1 MNKKRM
7 IINLSAQIISFL
19 VSMGINFVLQPY
31 IVANVGSAAVAY
43 QKMANDFVAYAQIIV
58 SALNTMASRFITISI
73 HQKDYENANKY
84 FTSVLFSNIFISLIL
99 LLPSTIFI
107 IYIDNILNIA
117 PAILSDVQVLFMFI
131 FINFFITIISSIFS
145 VSTYATDRLDLIA
158 VKTIESEVIR
168 GIILVTA
175 YVFFKPYLWYVGFAS
190 VICSIYLAFSYRKFT
205 KKLLP
210 MVTINKKYFDIKK
223 VWELVSLGM
232 WNSITR
238 LGQALLEQLDVL
250 ICNIFITD
258 EAAGVLTIAKTL
270 PSTVTN
276 LMGSVVGIFNP
287 QITIAYAK
295 GNKKELLDIIK
306 GCNRI
311 MIFLLS
317 IPLAF
322 LTAYGREF
330 YELWQ
335 PTMDAKLLYE
345 LTILTVGTL
354 YVSMSIQVLYH
365 VFIITK
371 KVKAN
376 SMVMLS
382 SGVLTTIFVFIL
394 LKYTKL
400 GIFAIAGVSTLIG
413 LLRNLLFT
421 PMYAAKSLGV
431 KYNSFYG
438 DIGLGLLSI
447 SVIIILGKITT
458 HIFVI
463 NSWGMLL
470 LVGIPTGFV
479 ALLINFIIILRRSER
494 EMIISKLK
502 EKLHIL

>member
-7 IINLSAQIISFL
+7 IINLSAQLISFV

-43 QKMANDFVAYAQIIV
+43 QKMATDFVAYAQIFV

-73 HQKDYENANKY
+73 HQEDYEDANKY
-84 FTSVLFSNIFISLIL
+84 FTSVLFSNIFISIILLVPSVLLIL
-99 LLPSTIFI
+99 
-107 IYIDNILNIA
+107 YIDGILNIA
-117 PAILSDVQVLFMFI
+117 PALLTDVQVLFLFI
-131 FINFFITIISSIFS
+131 FLNFFITIISSIFS
-145 VSTYATDRLDLIA
+145 VSTYAKDRLDLVAI
-158 VKTIESEVIR
+158 KTIESEVIR
-168 GIILVTA
+168 GVILVVA

-210 MVTINKKYFDIKK
+210 EVTIHRKYFDIKK

-258 EAAGVLTIAKTL
+258 EAAGILTIAKTL

-295 GNKKELLDIIK
+295 GNKEELIDIIK
-306 GCNRI
+306 SCNRI
-311 MIFLLS
+311 MIFMLS

-322 LTAYGREF
+322 LTAYGEEF
-330 YELWQ
+330 YRLWQ
-335 PTMDAKLLYE
+335 PTVNAKLLYQ

-376 SMVMLS
+376 SMVMLL
-382 SGVLTTIFVFIL
+382 SGAVTTVIVFLL
-394 LKYTKL
+394 LKFTDL
-400 GIFAIAGVSTLIG
+400 GIFAVAGVSTVIG
-413 LLRNLLFT
+413 LIRNLTFT

-431 KYNSFYG
+431 KWNRFYS
-438 DIGLGLLSI
+438 DIGIGLVSI
-447 SVIIILGKITT
+447 GAIILLGKISTA
-458 HIFVI
+458 IFNV
-463 NSWGMLL
+463 NSWTMLFA
-470 LVGIPTGFV
+470 VGIPTGV
-479 ALLINFIIILRRSER
+479 IALILNFFIILRRSER
-494 EMIISKLK
+494 EVIISKLRNMIK
-502 EKLHIL
+502 R